1 MSNKKSLPRAAT
13 QLADTKSQLQ
23 NKPTDPIC
31 QETRFESFMRCEPN
45 KRCRM
50 ILDALGDKEMTARQI
65 ARALG
70 FYERNATAPRLS
82 EMVDKGMVEVA
93 GKAYDS
99 LTKRYVST
107 YRRVGQ

>member
-1 MSNKKSLPRAAT
+1 MSDKKSLPRAAT
-13 QLADTKSQLQ
+13 QSADTKSQLQ
-23 NKPTDPIC
+23 NKPIDPIC
-31 QETRFESFMRCEPN
+31 QETRFESFMQCEPN

-70 FYERNATAPRLS
+70 FWERNAVAPRLT
-82 EMVDKGMVEVA
+82 EMVDRGEVEVT
-93 GKAYDS
+93 GKAFDE
-99 LTKRYVST
+99 LTKRNVST